1 VKRAALLASAAAA
14 ALVAGPARAQE
25 LTTLHITC
33 VPNDDVSPLLYGQQS
48 GLFRRAGLDIQ
59 ITPSNSGAV
68 IAASVAGGSYD
79 IGLASMMALVT
90 GHARGLPFVM
100 IAPSLLYQIGSPAGL
115 ELVPKDSPI
124 QGPRDLAGKLIAVAA
139 IRDINWVSTRVWLD
153 GLGVDSSTVRFV
165 ELPQSALMAALE
177 QKRIDSALVL
187 IPTLDDA
194 LATGHFRSI
203 GDPLS
208 GLAKRWMVAAWFT
221 TTDYA
226 TKNRDVVARFSQA
239 MHTATLYA
247 NTHFAETAPLI
258 AAFVKVDPA
267 NLAQMKRVTCAEYLD
282 PREIQPAIDAAAKY
296 KVIDHGF
303 PAQEMISSD
312 ALRPPNR

>member
-1 VKRAALLASAAAA
+1 MKRAAFVATAA
-14 ALVAGPARAQE
+14 ALGAPRPLVAQE
-25 LTTLHITC
+25 LTPLNITC
-33 VPNDDVSPLLYGQQS
+33 VPNDDVSPLLYGRES
-48 GLFRRAGLDIQ
+48 GLFRKAGLDIQ

-90 GHARGLPFVM
+90 GHARGVPFVM
-100 IAPSLLYQIGSPAGL
+100 IAPSLLYQEGSPVGL
-115 ELVPKDSPI
+115 ELVSKDSPI
-124 QGPRDLAGKLIAVAA
+124 QSPRDLGGKLIAVAA

-153 GLGVDSSTVRFV
+153 SLGVDSTTVRFV
-165 ELPQSALMAALE
+165 ELPQSALMAALD
-177 QKRIDSALVL
+177 QKRVDSAFVL

-194 LATGHFRSI
+194 LASGRFRSI

-208 GLAKRWMVAAWFT
+208 GLARRWMVAAWFT
-221 TTDYA
+221 TIDYA
-226 TKNRDVVARFSQA
+226 TKNRNVVVRFAQA
-239 MHTATLYA
+239 MHTATVYA

-267 NLAQMKRVTCAEYLD
+267 NLAQKKRVTCAEYLD

-296 KVIDHGF
+296 KVIERGF
-303 PAQEMISSD
+303 PASELISPD
-312 ALRPPNR
+312 ALKPGSR